1 MVSGKLHALAR
12 ADSTDM
18 QFGFCLGRTSLWRPD
33 AGSGELGRA
42 VEVAV
47 RTGYRLLDTAWIY
60 KNEDEI
66 GIALRGLFEEGVVT
80 REEMFITS
88 KLW

>member
-1 MVSGKLHALAR
+1 MR
-12 ADSTDM
+12 A
-18 QFGFCLGRTSLWRPD
+18 
-33 AGSGELGRA
+33 
-42 VEVAV
+42 
-47 RTGYRLLDTAWIY
+47 GYRLLDTAWIY

-66 GIALRGLFEEGVVT
+66 GVALRGLFEEGVVT